1 MALLH
6 IEAKESHGGRGS
18 VRNVLSHFGGTHK
31 GGGEMINEILIGVFK
46 LLWVII
52 PFNALMIGAWFY
64 ERKK

>member
-1 MALLH
+1 M
-6 IEAKESHGGRGS
+6 
-18 VRNVLSHFGGTHK
+18 
-31 GGGEMINEILIGVFK
+31 MNEILIGTFK